1 MGPSAAP
8 AEEQALEG
16 CCMWA
21 HSLCLSLAV
30 VLSHGAF
37 VLWVFLS
44 EDMGHTKAYI
54 VVLEKLKLAF
64 CR

>member
-16 CCMWA
+16 CWMWA
-21 HSLCLSLAV
+21 HTLCLFLTV

-37 VLWVFLS
+37 VLLVFLS
-44 EDMGHTKAYI
+44 EDMGYTKAYI
-54 VVLEKLKLAF
+54 VVLEKLELAF